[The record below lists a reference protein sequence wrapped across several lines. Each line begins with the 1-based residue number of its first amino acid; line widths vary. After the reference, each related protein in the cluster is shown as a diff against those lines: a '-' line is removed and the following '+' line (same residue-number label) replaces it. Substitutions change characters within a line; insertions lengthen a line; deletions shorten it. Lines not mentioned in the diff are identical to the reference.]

1 MTVSDLEVT
10 RKSGSR
16 RGVLFAAV
24 LLDCS
29 GILAMGVVATFALS
43 IVREVGRGDSFA
55 GHLATVFFVAGSLAA
70 LTLGRRIDRFG
81 ARRSALLAGS
91 ATSFVALPM
100 LAVVDGPVLMLVACG
115 VAGCAFAITLPATN
129 AVLRE
134 LISPDR
140 TILAVC
146 IKQAAIPLALV
157 LASAAAPL
165 GGHRVAFVAANG
177 LSILAFVSFA
187 WLTARTPGH
196 GRSDEGESDL
206 PRPRVARY
214 AVATM
219 LASLLA
225 GALIGYAALSLSQ
238 VGLGSGAVA
247 GILLFGNLGGIAT
260 RVLTGWLAERSA
272 LRSWWT
278 VSLMM
283 LAGGL
288 GTLGLASDQPGVA
301 VTGCLV
307 AFVLGWGWSG
317 LTFALILVSSGGNP
331 GSSGALLQAGGM
343 VGSAAGPVVMALA
356 VQAGGLGFGW
366 CVMAA
371 SIAAAGLL
379 VAPGRR
385 SS

>member
-1 MTVSDLEVT
+1 M
-10 RKSGSR
+10 
-16 RGVLFAAV
+16 FAAV

-55 GHLATVFFVAGSLAA
+55 GHLATVFFVAGSLTA

-91 ATSFVALPM
+91 ATSFVALPL
-100 LAVVDGPVLMLVACG
+100 LAVADGPVLMLAACG

-134 LISPDR
+134 VISPDR

-157 LASAAAPL
+157 LASVAAPL
-165 GGHRVAFVAANG
+165 CGRRVAFVAADG
-177 LSILAFVSFA
+177 LSMVALVAFA
-187 WLTARTPGH
+187 WVTARTAGH
-196 GRSDEGESDL
+196 DRSDEGESDVR
-206 PRPRVARY
+206 RPRVARY

-238 VGLGSGAVA
+238 AGLGSGAVA

-288 GTLGLASDQPGVA
+288 GTLGLASHQPGVA
-301 VTGCLV
+301 VVGCLV

-317 LTFALILVSSGGNP
+317 LTFALILVSSGGHP

-356 VQAGGLGFGW
+356 VRAGGMGFGW

-371 SIAAAGLL
+371 AIAAAGLL

-385 SS
+385 DS